1 MFYNPDLH
9 DDEIRLVLR
18 ETKDADPSKGH
29 VPSYKF
35 DIALL
40 SGEAI
45 GKCTLRVGHN
55 DNTYF
60 GGNIGYSIDEPYR
73 GHRFA
78 AKATKLLLA
87 LASMHGMDYLII
99 TCDVSNVASS
109 RTCLLAGGMFLCDA
123 VLPES
128 NDMYQRGLRTVK
140 VYKFLVPSMRTLF
153 VLDKKDYDTKGE
165 LRNRHS
171 VRGIIIKDHRIA
183 MVHLLS
189 KGYFKF
195 PGGGSEGT
203 ETQRETLVRE
213 VREESGLVVK
223 PETIRSYGIVH
234 RAQLDRRGYAF
245 TQDNYYYLCDVEDQV
260 QSQMLTEK
268 EAEDQYTLEFVDPLV
283 AIKVSRSAPVDQFV
297 ELSIQRET
305 GVLEQLI
312 AEGYFN

>member
-9 DDEIRLVLR
+9 DEEIRLILR
-18 ETKDADPSKGH
+18 ETKEANPEKNH
-29 VPSYKF
+29 VPAYKF
-35 DIALL
+35 DIALP
-40 SGEAI
+40 SGEVI
-45 GKCTLRVGHN
+45 GKCVLRVGHN
-55 DNTYF
+55 DNTFY

-78 AKATKLLLA
+78 AKATKLLLS
-87 LASMHGMDYLII
+87 LAARHGMDYLII

-123 VLPES
+123 ELPET
-128 NDMYQRGLRTVK
+128 NDMYERGTRTVR

-171 VRGIIIKDHRIA
+171 VRGIIIKDHKIA

-189 KGYFKF
+189 KGYYKF
-195 PGGGSEGT
+195 PGGGSEGI
-203 ETQRETLVRE
+203 ETQRETLIRE

-223 PETIRSYGIVH
+223 PETIKPYGLVH
-234 RAQLDRRGYAF
+234 RAQLDKRGFAF
-245 TQDNYYYLCDVEDQV
+245 TQDNYYYLCEVENEIQN
-260 QSQMLTEK
+260 QLLTET
-268 EAEDQYTLEFVDPLV
+268 EAKDRYTLEFVDPLV
-283 AIKVSRSAPVDQFV
+283 AIEVSRSAPVNEFV
-297 ELSIQRET
+297 QLSIQRET
-305 GVLEQLI
+305 GVLETLM